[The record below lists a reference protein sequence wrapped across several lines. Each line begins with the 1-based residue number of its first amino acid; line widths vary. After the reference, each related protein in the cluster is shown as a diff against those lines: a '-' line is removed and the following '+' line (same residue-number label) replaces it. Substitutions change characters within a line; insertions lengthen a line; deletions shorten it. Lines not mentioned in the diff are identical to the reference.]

1 MSLITVEL
9 PKSLYAK
16 IAELSEAE
24 GISAN
29 QFLVLAAAEKMS
41 AILTQNYLEEEARKG
56 RREDFEKVMQAVPCV
71 KPDEHDRILK
81 NSWSS

>member
-9 PKSLYAK
+9 PKSLYVK
-16 IAELSEAE
+16 INELSEAE

-41 AILTQNYLEEEARKG
+41 AILTENYLEEEARKG
-56 RREDFEKVMQAVPCV
+56 RREDFEKVMKAVPGTE
-71 KPDEHDRILK
+71 PEEYDHI
-81 NSWSS
+81 

>member
-9 PKSLYAK
+9 PESLYVK
-16 IAELSEAE
+16 ISELSESE

-41 AILTQNYLEEEARKG
+41 AILTENYLENEARKG
-56 RREDFEKVMQAVPCV
+56 KREDFEKVIKSVPCAE
-71 KPDEHDRILK
+71 PDEYDHF
-81 NSWSS
+81 

>member
-9 PKSLYAK
+9 PESLYVK
-16 IAELSEAE
+16 ISQLSESE

-41 AILTQNYLEEEARKG
+41 AILTENYLENEARKG
-56 RREDFEKVMQAVPCV
+56 RREDFEKVMKAVPHAE
-71 KPDEHDRILK
+71 PDEYDRI
-81 NSWSS
+81 